1 MGEEHSFNVNYLS
14 IEGLTQ
20 LPEEIKTRTLYSLII
35 FTSRELTMLDK
46 LPSTR
51 NLLLLIWVGVIV
63 LISIALYMQYVME
76 LIPCALC
83 MTQRVFVIA
92 VGIVA
97 LLAWLLQP
105 QARGVRVYSVIGM
118 IMAIIGGA
126 FSSRHIWLQSL
137 PEDLAPACGPSLSYL
152 LETVPFFEALRVLLQ
167 GDGNCA
173 ESVWSFLGLTIP
185 GWTLVA
191 FIGLFLTNIVVF
203 YKSLQR

>member
-1 MGEEHSFNVNYLS
+1 MLNK
-14 IEGLTQ
+14 LT
-20 LPEEIKTRTLYSLII
+20 
-35 FTSRELTMLDK
+35 
-46 LPSTR
+46 STR

-63 LISIALYMQYVME
+63 LIGIALYMQYVME

-92 VGIVA
+92 VGVVA

-105 QARGVRVYSVIGM
+105 QARGLKVYSLIGM
-118 IMAIIGGA
+118 IMAVIGGI

-152 LETVPFFEALRVLLQ
+152 LDAVPFFEALRVLLQ

-173 ESVWSFLGLTIP
+173 ESVWSLLGLTIP

-191 FIGLFLTNIVVF
+191 FIGLFLTNALIF

>member
-1 MGEEHSFNVNYLS
+1 MNYLS